1 MSDERP
7 RPQYGEY
14 ATPEQQA
21 SAAGLPYQPPAP
33 DAAARVNVAPP
44 SSETPVSPAV
54 QARSAYPGDR
64 LGTLFLLG
72 IGVFTLL
79 QSLPEYLSYSTA
91 LNSINKQLGIGA
103 FPLVSLA
110 DKVGIALLVVHVVIF
125 LLTVWWALRTL
136 ARGKRAFYIPLVG
149 FAVFAVIY
157 SVVITLL
164 IHADPTFWAQFS
176 ARFS

>member
-1 MSDERP
+1 MTDERP

-33 DAAARVNVAPP
+33 DAAARVNAAPP
-44 SSETPVSPAV
+44 ASETPVSPTPV
-54 QARSAYPGDR
+54 KPAYPGDR

-91 LNSINKQLGIGA
+91 LNAIDKQIGIGA
-103 FPLVSLA
+103 FPLVALA
-110 DKVGIALLVVHVVIF
+110 DKVGIGLLVVHVLLF

-157 SVVITLL
+157 SVVIAVL

-176 ARFS
+176 TRFS